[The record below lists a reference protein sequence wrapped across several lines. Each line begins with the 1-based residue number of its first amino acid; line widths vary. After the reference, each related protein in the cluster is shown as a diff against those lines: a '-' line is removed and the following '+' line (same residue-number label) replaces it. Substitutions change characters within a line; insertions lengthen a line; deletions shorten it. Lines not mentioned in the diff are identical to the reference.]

1 MVFLYCY
8 RGFQVQNNTTSI
20 GKYTTISVVSAIFVV
35 IAFNAFFRC
44 INRKW
49 LIMNIIEIK
58 NLSTQFGNRVI
69 HDNISFCIKENEIF
83 GILGGSGSGKTTIIK
98 QIVMLQKIQK
108 GQILFLNKDIL
119 TLSQKQAEEL
129 KSNFSYLFQFGAL
142 YSFLNVIENISVMLK
157 EYTKLPNSLI
167 EKIAYTNLNMVGL
180 DKSVAT
186 LYPSQLSGGMKKRVA
201 LARAIA
207 MQPKVLFLDEPT
219 SGLDPASAKQFNKLI
234 KELRELLNITIIII
248 THDLDT
254 IKTVLDRFIIINNK
268 KIAFEGDIQTALKQE
283 DNFIKDFLTINKDL
297 QHGH

>member
-1 MVFLYCY
+1 
-8 RGFQVQNNTTSI
+8 
-20 GKYTTISVVSAIFVV
+20 
-35 IAFNAFFRC
+35 
-44 INRKW
+44 
-49 LIMNIIEIK
+49 MNIIEIK

-234 KELRELLNITIIII
+234 KEIRELLNITIIII